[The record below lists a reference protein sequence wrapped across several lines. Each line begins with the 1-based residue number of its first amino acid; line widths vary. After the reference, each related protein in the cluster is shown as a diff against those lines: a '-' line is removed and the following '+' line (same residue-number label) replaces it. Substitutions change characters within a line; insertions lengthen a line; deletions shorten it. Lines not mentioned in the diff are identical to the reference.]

1 MSKSLVLHQKYAIL
15 RLYTNE
21 IKHPTIFLPQIRLYL
36 FMTPFY
42 HPNTPNLIQTKKNKK
57 FSEQKNKIQI

>member
-15 RLYTNE
+15 RLHTNE
-21 IKHPTIFLPQIRLYL
+21 IKHPTLFLPQIRLYL

-42 HPNTPNLIQTKKNKK
+42 HHNTANLTKKIKK
-57 FSEQKNKIQI
+57 